1 VPLAL
6 AVTCLAFAMIAT
18 GCHATHA
25 SQSGGSSSPS
35 PDAAAALAVA
45 RELYDAWVSGKLD
58 TARSLASPN
67 AFTKLSREPPR
78 ESNPPTS
85 CYVVS
90 HDGDL
95 ACGSAAPGYSFE
107 FFMTRSV
114 DGSYRVSDVV
124 PQYCDPPTGA
134 RQIIICE
141 LHPIMIA

>member
-1 VPLAL
+1 
-6 AVTCLAFAMIAT
+6 MIAT
-18 GCHATHA
+18 GCHATHEPPL
-25 SQSGGSSSPS
+25 GGSSSPS
-35 PDAAAALAVA
+35 PDTHGAALAVA
-45 RELYDAWVSGKLD
+45 HDLYEAWVSGKLD
-58 TARSLASPN
+58 TAQSLASPN

-141 LHPIMIA
+141 VHPIMLA